1 MSSLNAYSPLKI
13 YWHRDKLD
21 AILRG
26 EVPTPAQIQLVISD
40 LCNQDCAFCAYRMS
54 GNLSNELFGVVKAD
68 GSVNNNPNRMI
79 AYEKIVEILED
90 AAAMEVKAIQLTG
103 GGEPTVHPKFE
114 QVVEKCYELGLEVG
128 LVTNGVK
135 LSPHAIE
142 LLMKAT
148 WVRISID
155 ADSVESYVSIRRV
168 PVIHYNRAWD
178 NIKALAKRKKETG
191 SNLTIGVGFV
201 VTHDNYTGV
210 INTASD
216 ARSAG
221 ADSFRISA
229 VFQPDDEKYFESFHE
244 TAAKLC
250 TIAEQLNT
258 DTFQVVNM
266 FGDRVSD
273 LVLKYPDYEFCGYQ
287 QFNTYIGAD
296 LNVYRCCVLAYNNRG
311 IIGSLKE
318 QTFANLWA
326 NDAPKAFHGFNAG
339 ECPRCQF
346 NNKNREIIRAM
357 TPPPHV
363 NFV

>member
-1 MSSLNAYSPLKI
+1 MMNPYTPLKV
-13 YWHRDKLD
+13 YWHRDRLD
-21 AILRG
+21 AITRG
-26 EVPTPAQIQLVISD
+26 EVPAPTQVQLIISD
-40 LCNQDCAFCAYRMS
+40 LCNQDCSFCAYRMS
-54 GNLSNELFGVVKAD
+54 GNLSNELFGVARED

-79 AYEKIVEILED
+79 PYEKIVEILED
-90 AAAMEVKAIQLTG
+90 AAKMGVKAIQLTG

-135 LSPHAIE
+135 LTPKLID
-142 LLMKAT
+142 LLAKAV
-148 WVRISID
+148 WVRVSVD
-155 ADSVESYVSIRRV
+155 ASNVDSYVSIRRV
-168 PVIHYNRAWD
+168 PVMHYNRVWD
-178 NIKALAKRKKETG
+178 NIKALAQRKKETG

-201 VTHDNYTGV
+201 VTKENYTEV
-210 INTASD
+210 VSAAMQ
-216 ARSAG
+216 ARDAG

-229 VFQPDDEKYFESFHE
+229 VFQPDDEKYFESFHAE
-244 TAAKLC
+244 AAKLC
-250 TIAEQLNT
+250 DVATVLNT
-258 DTFQVVNM
+258 PTFQVVNM

-287 QFNTYIGAD
+287 HFNTYIGAD
-296 LNVYRCCVLAYNNRG
+296 LNVYRCCVLAYNTRG

-318 QTFANLWA
+318 QTLANLWA
-326 NDAPKAFHGFNAG
+326 VDAPKAFHGFNAG

-346 NNKNREIIRAM
+346 NNKNREIIRAL

>member
-1 MSSLNAYSPLKI
+1 MMNPYTPLKV
-13 YWHRDKLD
+13 YWHRDRLD
-21 AILRG
+21 AITRG
-26 EVPTPAQIQLVISD
+26 EVPAPTQVQLIISD
-40 LCNQDCAFCAYRMS
+40 LCNQDCSFCAYRMS
-54 GNLSNELFGVVKAD
+54 GNLSNELFGVARED

-79 AYEKIVEILED
+79 PYEKIVEILED
-90 AAAMEVKAIQLTG
+90 AAKMGIKAIQLTG

-135 LSPHAIE
+135 LSPKAID
-142 LLMKAT
+142 LLTKAT
-148 WVRISID
+148 WVRISVD
-155 ADSVESYVSIRRV
+155 ASNVDSYVSIRRV
-168 PVIHYNRAWD
+168 PVVHYNRAWD
-178 NIKALAKRKKETG
+178 NIKALAQRKKETR

-201 VTHDNYTGV
+201 VTKDNYKEV
-210 INTASD
+210 ISAAMQ
-216 ARSAG
+216 ARDAG

-229 VFQPDDEKYFESFHE
+229 VFQPDDEKYFESFH
-244 TAAKLC
+244 TDAAALC
-250 TIAEQLNT
+250 EAATTLNT
-258 DTFQVVNM
+258 GTFQVVNM

-287 QFNTYIGAD
+287 HFNTYIGAD
-296 LNVYRCCVLAYNNRG
+296 LNVYRCCVLAYNTRG

-318 QTFANLWA
+318 QTLANLWA
-326 NDAPKAFHGFNAG
+326 VDAPKAFHGFNAG

-346 NNKNREIIRAM
+346 NNKNREIIRAL